1 MIAVD
6 SSVVVAACASWHE
19 SHAAAQEAL
28 DEDPRL
34 VGHVALEAY
43 SVLTRLPAPQR
54 IPPRVV
60 VRFLQSAFPD
70 EPLVLSA
77 SALGHLVAEL
87 EERGIFGGAVY
98 DGLVA
103 MSARAHGLALASLD
117 RRAVQTYV
125 RCGARFRLL
134 EAR

>member
-34 VGHVALEAY
+34 VGHV
-43 SVLTRLPAPQR
+43 
-54 IPPRVV
+54 
-60 VRFLQSAFPD
+60 
-70 EPLVLSA
+70 
-77 SALGHLVAEL
+77 
-87 EERGIFGGAVY
+87 EERGVFGEAVY

-103 MSARAHGLALASLD
+103 MSARAHGLELASLD
-117 RRAVQTYV
+117 RRAVQTYG